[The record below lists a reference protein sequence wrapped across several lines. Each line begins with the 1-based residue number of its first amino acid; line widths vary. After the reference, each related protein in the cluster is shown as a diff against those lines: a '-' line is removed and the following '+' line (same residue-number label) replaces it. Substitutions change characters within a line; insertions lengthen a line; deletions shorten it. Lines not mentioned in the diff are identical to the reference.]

1 MGLYFQQAWRNLW
14 RHRRRTLIVVAA
26 IGSCLA
32 MMMMY
37 DGLVAGFENAIYGN
51 AIRVLGGNIQIHAA
65 GYGEQVEQNPI
76 LPLPNDSAIAETAAA
91 QPHVLNASRRITTGG
106 LVTNREGAF
115 AVSIVGM
122 EPEKEASVNLIA
134 QNVKEG
140 RFLTS
145 TDADVVLVGKGLAA
159 EMNLAVGDRITV
171 VGLATHAQM
180 RQRTMEVVGIF
191 DLGMPDIEKGTV
203 YMSLAEA
210 QGLYDLAGQSTEIVI
225 SLEQL
230 GQEPAVMQAVRPSLS
245 GAEITS
251 WETNFPDLKNAISRK
266 GAVMDVFAVVILGI
280 AGIGIL
286 NLLMMAVYER
296 TREIGLL
303 GALGM
308 RPLQITWLF
317 LLEGAMMGIV
327 GVAAGVALGLAVNGL
342 MGQVGFDYGQF
353 SSLTS
358 YTALITGKVYSTLG
372 LEKIGQRA
380 ITTLVIAILAS
391 IYPAREAS
399 QSEPAMALH
408 HV

>member
-1 MGLYFQQAWRNLW
+1 MADQPTPLMPHATATWLVDNTGL
-14 RHRRRTLIVVAA
+14 
-26 IGSCLA
+26 S
-32 MMMMY
+32 
-37 DGLVAGFENAIYGN
+37 FE
-51 AIRVLGGNIQIHAA
+51 Q
-65 GYGEQVEQNPI
+65 
-76 LPLPNDSAIAETAAA
+76 IAEFC
-91 QPHVLNASRRITTGG
+91 G
-106 LVTNREGAF
+106 LHALEIKAM
-115 AVSIVGM
+115 ADDM
-122 EPEKEASVNLIA
+122 HPEKIVPLDPVMMGQLTREEALFTNQHLDEIPSLPRGAAWESPDVPDDAYADGRVANEA
-134 QNVKEG
+134 VKRLGEAG
-140 RFLTS
+140 
-145 TDADVVLVGKGLAA
+145 A
-159 EMNLAVGDRITV
+159 
-171 VGLATHAQM
+171 
-180 RQRTMEVVGIF
+180 VVGIF

-230 GQEPAVMQAVRPSLS
+230 GQEPAVMQALRPSLS